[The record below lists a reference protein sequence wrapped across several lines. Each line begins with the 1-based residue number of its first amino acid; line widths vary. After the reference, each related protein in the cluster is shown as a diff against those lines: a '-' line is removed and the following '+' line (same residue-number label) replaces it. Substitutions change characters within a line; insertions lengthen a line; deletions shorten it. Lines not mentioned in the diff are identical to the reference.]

1 MKKTISVIL
10 TLGLLL
16 SLTACGGSSS
26 GTTTAAAPAKE
37 TKAQEQAK
45 ETAAA
50 ESAAKDAAPQG
61 NAVQIAP
68 DAFEIMVAYEN
79 NPGEQVDLA
88 CQFWKE
94 KLEEMSGGTMTMT
107 LYPSSQMG
115 NKNQVIDMALAGD
128 SIITIG
134 NDSFYADLGIND
146 FNVTFAPYL
155 IESWEDFDKIH
166 ESDWYKDQVKQLEEK
181 GLHLVSNDW
190 HYGVRHLMSKTPVNS
205 IADLKGMKV
214 RTPNSTAES
223 MNFVAQGAV
232 STPMALS
239 EVYTALSQGTIDAVE
254 NPLDVLYANSFYEVV
269 KNLTLTGH
277 TYINASWCYSED
289 LWNTLTPEQQEWF
302 LKSGEEAAD
311 YYNSIVQ
318 AAADKALEDMK
329 AEGVTI
335 QEFDRSECA
344 NVTKTFCEMPEFKDK
359 WSDGLYE
366 KIMGI
371 LGR

>member
-1 MKKTISVIL
+1 MKRTISAIL

-16 SLTACGGSSS
+16 SLTACGGGSSS
-26 GTTTAAAPAKE
+26 ATTAAPAPAAKE
-37 TKAQEQAK
+37 TEAQGTKAEGGETQAGA
-45 ETAAA
+45 EVAA
-50 ESAAKDAAPQG
+50 
-61 NAVQIAP
+61 

-79 NPGEQVDLA
+79 NPGEPVDLA
-88 CQFWKE
+88 CNYWKD
-94 KLEEMSGGTMTMT
+94 KIEELSGGKMTMT

-134 NDSFYADLGIND
+134 NDSFYADLGVND
-146 FNVTFAPYL
+146 FNITFAPYL
-155 IESWEDFDKIH
+155 ISSWEDFDRIH
-166 ESDWYKDQVKQLEEK
+166 ESDWYAEQVKLLQEK
-181 GLHLVSNDW
+181 GLHLVSNNW

-254 NPLDVLYANSFYEVV
+254 NPLDVLYANAFYEVV

-289 LWNTLTPEQQEWF
+289 LWNSLTPEQQEWF
-302 LKSGEEAAD
+302 LKSGEETAE
-311 YYNSIVQ
+311 YYNGIVQ
-318 AAADKALEDMK
+318 EAADKALEDMK
-329 AEGVTI
+329 AAGVTV

-344 NVTKTFCEMPEFKDK
+344 NVTKTFCEMPEFKQK

-366 KIMGI
+366 KVTGI